1 MPSENTR
8 VTITVIVRITW
19 KIIII
24 KKKKSNIKIKV
35 CLTMSLSFLV
45 REYNAFSFKL
55 QEGHYRERK
64 HRGGGVWRKLLIH
77 RNIIMISKQ
86 H

>member
-1 MPSENTR
+1 M
-8 VTITVIVRITW
+8 RITL
-19 KIIII
+19 KIIVII
-24 KKKKSNIKIKV
+24 KKSNIKIKV

-64 HRGGGVWRKLLIH
+64 HRVGVCGVSYSYKETFL
-77 RNIIMISKQ
+77 
-86 H
+86 